1 MNKPVEDLPLEEKIA
16 SGRSHIVDVVGMPWS
31 PSPFPGIDQ
40 KVLFNDPASGMST
53 VLVRMAPG
61 AAVPLHEHMGVE
73 QAFVLEGSVRD
84 HDGEVTAGNYTW
96 RDAGNKHIN
105 VSPNGA
111 IVLGFFTKPNVF
123 YGGQTHIADF
133 KKDAQKA

>member
-1 MNKPVEDLPLEEKIA
+1 VNKPIEDLPVEEKIA

-31 PSPFPGIDQ
+31 PSPFPGVER

-61 AAVPLHEHMGVE
+61 ASIPLHEHMGIE
-73 QAFVLEGSVRD
+73 QAFVLEGSVMD

-105 VSPNGA
+105 TAPNGA
-111 IVLGFFTKPNVF
+111 VVLGFFTKPNVF
-123 YGGQTHIADF
+123 YGGADHMADF
-133 KKDAQKA
+133 KPKK

>member
-1 MNKPVEDLPLEEKIA
+1 MNKPVEDLPLDEKIA
-16 SGRSHIVDVVGMPWS
+16 SGRSHLVDVVNMPWT

-53 VLVRMAPG
+53 VLVRMQPG
-61 AAVPLHEHMGVE
+61 AAVPLHEHMGIE
-73 QAFVLEGSVRD
+73 QAFVLEGSVKD

-96 RDAGNKHIN
+96 RDKGNKHVN

-111 IVLGFFTKPNVF
+111 IVLGIFTKPNVF
-123 YGGQTHIADF
+123 YGGATHIADF
-133 KKDAQKA
+133 KKDPAKA

>member
-1 MNKPVEDLPLEEKIA
+1 MNKTVEDLPLEEKIA
-16 SGRSHIVDVVGMPWS
+16 SGRSHIVDVVGMPWT

-40 KVLFNDPASGMST
+40 KVLYNDPATGMST
-53 VLVRMAPG
+53 VLVRMQPG

-73 QAFVLEGSVRD
+73 QAFVLEGSVKD

-96 RDAGNKHIN
+96 RDAGNKHVN

-111 IVLGFFTKPNVF
+111 IVLGIFTKPNVF
-123 YGGQTHIADF
+123 YGGHTHIADF
-133 KKDAQKA
+133 KKDAKA